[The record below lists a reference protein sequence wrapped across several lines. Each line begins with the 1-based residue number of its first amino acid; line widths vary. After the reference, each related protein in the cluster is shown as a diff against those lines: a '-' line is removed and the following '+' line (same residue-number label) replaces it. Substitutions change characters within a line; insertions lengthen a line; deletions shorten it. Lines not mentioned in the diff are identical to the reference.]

1 MYLIEEWGM
10 MKYIEGLIIT
20 NPWNII
26 VTLDVTYEIGEL
38 CRTDPWERLSLFL
51 TDGNLLGR

>member
-1 MYLIEEWGM
+1 MYLIEESGM

-26 VTLDVTYEIGEL
+26 VMLDVTYEISEL
-38 CRTDPWERLSLFL
+38 CHADPWERFSLFL